1 LIIMSKTI
9 IRGPSRLRG
18 FAAFAC
24 LTAALALAPL
34 QVAQADPM
42 AHDMPGMDHGTPPP
56 PPSPTTPTPVLVAP
70 PAPTSHPATNPSTM
84 DMPGMPGMHHG
95 SEAEETGMTMLM
107 SGQFGPYSMVREASG
122 TSWQP
127 DSTPSEGVHFM
138 PDDWMLMGH
147 ANLLGVYDRQGG
159 SRAGSKT
166 FGAGMVMGMAQH
178 PLGDAGTL
186 GFRAM
191 LSPDP
196 FMGANG
202 YPLLF
207 ATGETANGRTPLIDR
222 QHPHDLFM
230 ELSGSY
236 SYRLSDT
243 NSAFVYFGLP
253 GEPALGPPAFMH
265 RFTGMDIPEAPIT
278 HHWLDSTHI
287 TYGVLTAGYI
297 WDKIKIEGSAFRG
310 REPDQNRY
318 DIETPGLDS
327 ISTRLSW
334 NPIPDLSAQ
343 VSWGYLKGPEQLQP
357 KVNEN
362 RITAS
367 LIYNKPFGDN
377 NWATTFAWGRKINRP
392 GNTLDGFLLESAVI
406 LHDTHTIFGRAE
418 RVNEDELLGAGGVG
432 APIFTPTKFSAGY
445 IYDFHLAEHVKF
457 GVGGLASKF
466 LVPSGL
472 NAAYGSDPTSF
483 MLFVRL
489 KVL

>member
-1 LIIMSKTI
+1 
-9 IRGPSRLRG
+9 
-18 FAAFAC
+18 
-24 LTAALALAPL
+24 
-34 QVAQADPM
+34 M
-42 AHDMPGMDHGTPPP
+42 AHDMAGMDYGATPPP
-56 PPSPTTPTPVLVAP
+56 TPALVAP
-70 PAPTSHPATNPSTM
+70 PAPASQAGTNPSTM
-84 DMPGMPGMHHG
+84 GSMPGMHHG
-95 SEAEETGMTMLM
+95 SEAEETGMPMMML
-107 SGQFGPYSMVREASG
+107 GQFGPYSGVREASG

-127 DSTPSEGVHFM
+127 DSTPTLGLDFM
-138 PDDWMLMGH
+138 VDDWMLMGH
-147 ANLLGVYDRQGG
+147 ANIFSVYDHQGG
-159 SRAGSKT
+159 SRGGSKA
-166 FGAGMVMGMAQH
+166 FAAGMIMGMAQH
-178 PLGDAGTL
+178 PLGDSGTL

-196 FMGANG
+196 FMGPNG
-202 YPLLF
+202 YALLF

-265 RFTGMDIPEAPIT
+265 RFSGMDIPEAPIT

-287 TYGVLTAGYI
+287 TYGVLTAGYV
-297 WDKIKIEGSAFRG
+297 WDKVKIEASAFRG
-310 REPDQNRY
+310 REPDQHRY
-318 DIETPGLDS
+318 DIEAPGLDS
-327 ISTRLSW
+327 VATRLSW

-343 VSWGYLKGPEQLQP
+343 VSWGYLKSPEQLQP
-357 KVNEN
+357 NVNEN

-367 LIYNKPFGDN
+367 LIYNKPFDDN
-377 NWATTFAWGRKINRP
+377 NWATTFAWGRKINHP

-418 RVNEDELLGAGGVG
+418 RVNEDELLGAGVSG
-432 APIFTPTKFSAGY
+432 APIFAPTKFSAGY

-457 GVGGLASKF
+457 GVGGLASRY

-472 NAAYGSDPTSF
+472 NATYGSDPTSF
-483 MLFVRL
+483 MVFIRL